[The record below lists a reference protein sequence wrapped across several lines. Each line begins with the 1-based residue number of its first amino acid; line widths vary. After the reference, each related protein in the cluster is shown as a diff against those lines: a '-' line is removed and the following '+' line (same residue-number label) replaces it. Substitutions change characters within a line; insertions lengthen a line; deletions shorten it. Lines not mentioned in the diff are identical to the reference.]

1 MKPNL
6 PLTWEQSLIA
16 TAISETYGTI
26 HFERYPSEEDPSV
39 TIYVEFWGDSYSA
52 YKLEI
57 TINPDG
63 TLKEQK

>member
-6 PLTWEQSLIA
+6 PLTREQSLIA
-16 TAISETYGTI
+16 TAISETYGSI

-39 TIYVEFWGDSYSA
+39 TIAEFWGDSYSG

>member
-6 PLTWEQSLIA
+6 PLTREQSLIV
-16 TAISETYGTI
+16 TAISETYGLI

-39 TIYVEFWGDSYSA
+39 TITEFWGDSDSYSG
-52 YKLEI
+52 YNLEI

-63 TLKEQK
+63 TLKE